1 MLSEEERREAQRAK
15 RALDTLTTA
24 TGGLVYYPK
33 DLAEVEKIALQVA
46 HEIRN
51 QYILAYTPTDSGAG
65 RQLPPD
71 QGGGQRSESPGGAH
85 AHRLLRDARARQTS
99 GGGAPA
105 DAAAR

>member
-1 MLSEEERREAQRAK
+1 LLSEEERREARRAK

-51 QYILAYTPTDSGAG
+51 QYILAYTPKIQALDGSFRQIKVAVNGPNRPVARTRTGYYATPEPAKRPAARPPAG
-65 RQLPPD
+65 
-71 QGGGQRSESPGGAH
+71 
-85 AHRLLRDARARQTS
+85 
-99 GGGAPA
+99 
-105 DAAAR
+105 AAAR